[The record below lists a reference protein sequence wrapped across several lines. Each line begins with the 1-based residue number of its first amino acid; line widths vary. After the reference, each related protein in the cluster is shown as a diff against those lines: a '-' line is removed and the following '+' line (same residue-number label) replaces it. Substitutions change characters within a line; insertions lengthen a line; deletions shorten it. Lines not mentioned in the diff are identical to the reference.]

1 MIKTLLVDDEP
12 LALDMMKSLLR
23 EHSDVAIAGA
33 HTSAS
38 KALRAIQ
45 DLGPDLL
52 FLDIQMPGMSGFD
65 LISKIQAERMPH
77 VVFATAYDSFAVDAF
92 DVHAVDYLLKP
103 IDPSRLAQSLQRVR
117 DQRSAKA
124 STAFNHRDNDRKS
137 HMMTALDGLHGVQPK
152 FLDQNQGTDPFENKL
167 AIRDGQQ
174 TQLIPLED
182 IDWVDAAGDYM
193 CVHAKGETHIMRCTM
208 NKLQQRLSRGRFARI
223 HRSTVVNLNKIVT
236 VRSLPRGESELV
248 LDSGARLKVS
258 RTFKSEIGEIK
269 RL

>member
-103 IDPSRLAQSLQRVR
+103 IDPS
-117 DQRSAKA
+117 
-124 STAFNHRDNDRKS
+124 
-137 HMMTALDGLHGVQPK
+137 
-152 FLDQNQGTDPFENKL
+152 
-167 AIRDGQQ
+167 
-174 TQLIPLED
+174 
-182 IDWVDAAGDYM
+182 
-193 CVHAKGETHIMRCTM
+193 
-208 NKLQQRLSRGRFARI
+208 
-223 HRSTVVNLNKIVT
+223 
-236 VRSLPRGESELV
+236 
-248 LDSGARLKVS
+248 
-258 RTFKSEIGEIK
+258 
-269 RL
+269 